1 MQVSSRNLH
10 FFLRISNIFRTFAVA
25 KVSNRNNA
33 GMIFVDKK
41 DKVYTMSVQ
50 SLDGLVLF
58 LQNTLSEENQ
68 RWVASRLARAIDRP
82 MYSVSELEQR
92 IASSNE
98 DIASGRVYSDEYVD
112 QLMDNFVESHSLSE
126 AV

>member
-1 MQVSSRNLH
+1 
-10 FFLRISNIFRTFAVA
+10 
-25 KVSNRNNA
+25 
-33 GMIFVDKK
+33 MIFVDKK

-98 DIASGRVYSDEYVD
+98 DIASGRVCSDEYVD